1 MKKERVWRL
10 VLIVVLAL
18 ILPAT
23 GAFAGGAQEAA
34 AVKELKVLA
43 CSWPTMD
50 LVMALTPDFEKK
62 TGIKVTYEAVPYPEL
77 HTKMRVALTA
87 KEGLYDL
94 ITLNP
99 DWAPAF
105 LAEGFLQSYD
115 AYLKN
120 AKLAPAGYDV
130 KDFFPSSMERF
141 IYQDEVYGLPF
152 ESGVFL
158 NYYRK
163 DLFEQR
169 GLKAPLT
176 WDDYLVAAQ
185 KTTIDSNNDGN
196 IDIYG
201 AALPG
206 SRGSETAIEFVTLL
220 WSFGGE
226 VLDKAG
232 KVAFNS
238 PPGKKA
244 LQYEADLVHKYKV
257 VPPGILENNY
267 DTFAPLFLE
276 GKLAM
281 VTSWVHVAGMAADPS
296 QSKVVDKWWFS
307 RRPGT
312 GWTGTW
318 CLATPAD
325 SKKKEA
331 AFQLAGFLTSKE
343 SIRKLAEQGVASTR
357 ASVMGDAAILSKNP
371 TLPPIVDAVKN
382 ARPVFFS
389 LVFEEMFDIITVNV
403 SEVLAGTKSVDTA
416 LKQMQT
422 EIDKLPAK

>member
-1 MKKERVWRL
+1 MKKQLLLAVL
-10 VLIVVLAL
+10 VMFLCSMA
-18 ILPAT
+18 
-23 GAFAGGAQEAA
+23 AFAGATQEKAP

-50 LVMALTPDFEKK
+50 KVIALTPAFEAK
-62 TGIKVTYEAVPYPEL
+62 TGIKVTYESVPYPEL
-77 HTKMRVALTA
+77 QTKMQVALSA
-87 KEGLYDL
+87 KGGLYDL

-115 AYLKN
+115 TYLKN
-120 AKLAPAGYDV
+120 PKLAPSDFDV

-141 IYQDEVYGLPF
+141 IYKGEIYGLPF
-152 ESGVFL
+152 ESGLFM

-163 DLFEQR
+163 DLLEQR
-169 GLKAPLT
+169 GLKVPLT
-176 WDDYLVAAQ
+176 WDEYTNVAQ
-185 KTTIDSNNDGN
+185 KCTIDSNGDGK

-226 VLDKAG
+226 VLDDKG

-238 PPGKKA
+238 PAGKKA
-244 LQYEADLVHKYKV
+244 LQYESDLVFKYKV

-281 VTSWVHVAGMAADPS
+281 VTSWVHVAGMADDPS
-296 QSKVVDKWWFS
+296 QSKVIGKWWFS
-307 RRPGT
+307 RRPGI

-318 CLATPAD
+318 CLATPSD

-331 AFQLAGFLTSKE
+331 AFQLASFLTSKE

-357 ASVMGDAAILSKNP
+357 ASVMSDQVILAKYP
-371 TLPPIVDAVKN
+371 TLPPIIDGIKN

-389 LVFEEMFDIITVNV
+389 LVFNEMFDIITVNV
-403 SEVLAGTKSVDTA
+403 SEVLAGTKSVDEA
-416 LKQMQT
+416 LKTMET
-422 EIDKLPAK
+422 EINKLPAKK